1 MQLSEDKTRATLA
14 IEGVYDTDGIESL
27 ILQLSA
33 LRSAMQPAV
42 PNTPPAAE
50 EAEDAAANRARGDPC
65 VQVAVMRG
73 GLTRFWV
80 RHQGLGWFAFNL
92 PMERANLLANCILET
107 TGASTAPVDLSQFKR
122 RQSDLMH

>member
-1 MQLSEDKTRATLA
+1 MQISDDKTRATLA
-14 IEGVYDTDGIESL
+14 IEGVYDTEAIESL

-42 PNTPPAAE
+42 PATPPSAD

-65 VQVAVMRG
+65 VQVAVLRG
-73 GLTRFWV
+73 GVTRFWV

-92 PMERANLLANCILET
+92 PIERANLLASCILET
-107 TGASTAPVDLSQFKR
+107 TGSAREPMDLSQFKR
-122 RQSDLMH
+122 RQSDWMH